1 MPGEKRRFYILA
13 QQISGNR
20 ACMYALAG
28 IYALWFK
35 MLGELY
41 AVLGIQKSST
51 WGTGVGQSKV

>member
-1 MPGEKRRFYILA
+1 
-13 QQISGNR
+13 
-20 ACMYALAG
+20 MYALAG